1 MKRIFYLCSFLFI
14 FVFSSEG
21 QTGFQVLITAFD
33 QEVPPGYFKELGK
46 ISIKKDQ
53 NGLNHIYLAETFA
66 NREEA
71 ATAAKQAKMK
81 GFQFARVV
89 DWQAVKEMCSAGC
102 REPLYVENL
111 FFDFDRYNLRQK
123 SKSDLQ
129 DLAALLTSQPSYR
142 VILMAH
148 TDAKGSNEYNIQL
161 SQNRA
166 KSAKDYLIGIGIDE
180 DRIETG
186 YSGET
191 QPIAV
196 NQMGNGTDAPQG
208 RQFNRR
214 VEITVLDGDGKVV
227 PNLVE
232 PIRVPEKL
240 KL

>member
-1 MKRIFYLCSFLFI
+1 MYFPIHFC
-14 FVFSSEG
+14 FSSEG

-33 QEVPPGYFKELGK
+33 QEVPPGYFKDLGK

-161 SQNRA
+161 SQKSRKKCKRLPYWNR
-166 KSAKDYLIGIGIDE
+166 
-180 DRIETG
+180 DR
-186 YSGET
+186 
-191 QPIAV
+191 
-196 NQMGNGTDAPQG
+196 
-208 RQFNRR
+208 
-214 VEITVLDGDGKVV
+214 
-227 PNLVE
+227 
-232 PIRVPEKL
+232 
-240 KL
+240 